1 MPVSSKAGA
10 NAARSGRVARPF
22 EVRLT
27 RDDLIHIAPRP
38 KPAAPGAIWDAYV
51 AALTSRDAADLF
63 EEYEITSPLR
73 MQHLLATMVCE
84 TNLSIIWESGA
95 YTAAGILRVFG
106 AGRHSSAVTEAE
118 ARAIASLPVNADG
131 SGPRCEALF
140 ERVYGY
146 KTKIGRSMGNL
157 AAGDGWK
164 HRGLGLNQQTGRASQ
179 QKAATA
185 VGCSLDDLQKPINL
199 IHMALV
205 EWDGKDC
212 NNWADRDDA
221 VSIRKLINAG
231 SLSVPVSRINGLPN
245 AMAALRRAKA
255 VITTEDFSA
264 VDPEVTE
271 QAPDVPQL
279 VVDVP
284 QNEAQPPSLATST
297 EMQAASATSLGGGLL
312 SAQSL
317 ADAAARTAQ
326 TGQVSLGAFLMQ
338 LASSPTFWIG
348 VLTVAGAAYL
358 GIKRSKRFHIFGV

>member
-1 MPVSSKAGA
+1 MPVSSTAGA
-10 NAARSGRVARPF
+10 NAARSVRAAAPF
-22 EVRLT
+22 EIRLT

-38 KPAAPGAIWDAYV
+38 KSTASGAIWDAYV
-51 AALTSRDAADLF
+51 AALTSRAAADLF

-118 ARAIASLPVNADG
+118 AHAIAALPVNADG

-146 KTKIGRSMGNL
+146 KTKIGRGMGNV
-157 AAGDGWK
+157 APGDGWK
-164 HRGLGLNQQTGRASQ
+164 HRGLGLSQQTGRASQ
-179 QKAATA
+179 QKAAT
-185 VGCSLDDLQKPINL
+185 VIGCSLDDLQKPINL

-205 EWDGKDC
+205 EWDSQDC
-212 NNWADRDDA
+212 NKWADRDDA
-221 VSIRKLINAG
+221 VSIRKLINGG

-255 VITTEDFSA
+255 VITAEDFLA
-264 VDPEVTE
+264 VDP
-271 QAPDVPQL
+271 DVPRL
-279 VVDVP
+279 VAEVP
-284 QNEAQPPSLATST
+284 QNDDQPPSLATST
-297 EMQAASATSLGGGLL
+297 EMQAVSVASLGGGLL

-317 ADAAARTAQ
+317 ADAAARMAQ
-326 TGQVSLGAFLMQ
+326 AGQVSLGAFLMQ

-348 VLTVAGAAYL
+348 VWTVAGAAYL

>member
-1 MPVSSKAGA
+1 MPVSSMAGA
-10 NAARSGRVARPF
+10 NAARSVRAAVRPF
-22 EVRLT
+22 EVSLT

-38 KPAAPGAIWDAYV
+38 KSTASGAIWDAYV
-51 AALTSRDAADLF
+51 SALTSRDAADLF

-106 AGRHSSAVTEAE
+106 AGHHSSAVSEAE
-118 ARAIASLPVNADG
+118 ARAIASMPVNADG

-146 KTKIGRSMGNL
+146 KTKIGRGMGNV
-157 AAGDGWK
+157 APGDGWK

-179 QKAATA
+179 QRAATA
-185 VGCSLDDLQKPINL
+185 VGCSLEDLQKPIHL

-205 EWDGKDC
+205 EWDAKEC
-212 NNWADRDDA
+212 NKWADRDDA
-221 VSIRKLINAG
+221 VSIRKLINGG

-245 AMAALRRAKA
+245 AMAALRRVKA
-255 VITTEDFSA
+255 VITAEDFAA
-264 VDPEVTE
+264 VDP
-271 QAPDVPQL
+271 DVPRP
-279 VVDVP
+279 VSEVP

-297 EMQAASATSLGGGLL
+297 EMHAASATGLGGGLL

-326 TGQVSLGAFLMQ
+326 AGQVSIGAFLMQ
-338 LASSPTFWIG
+338 LASSPTFWVG